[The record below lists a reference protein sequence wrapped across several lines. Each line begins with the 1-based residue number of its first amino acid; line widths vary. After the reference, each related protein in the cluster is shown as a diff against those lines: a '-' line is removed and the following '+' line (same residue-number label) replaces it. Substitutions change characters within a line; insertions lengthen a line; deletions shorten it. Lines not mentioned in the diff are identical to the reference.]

1 MALINTGKSN
11 VMLLGIGDYGSTN
24 KMDTEIKTM
33 ALGSCV
39 AVVLL
44 DPKTKTVGM
53 VHVALPDSNLQH
65 GRRTFKPGY
74 FADTGVKALLQ
85 DMKKYGSSGILSDM
99 YIKLAGGA
107 RVIKA
112 EGVLDIGR
120 RNIEAIKNILYEN
133 KVKPVAHDLAGVI
146 SRTVSVEVK
155 TGIVRLSCPGRD
167 DWFI

>member
-1 MALINTGKSN
+1 MALIDTGKN
-11 VMLLGIGDYGSTN
+11 KVLLLGIGDYGSTN
-24 KMDTEIKTM
+24 RADTEIKTM

-53 VHVALPDSNLQH
+53 VHVALPDSNIQQSH
-65 GRRTFKPGY
+65 RTFKPGY
-74 FADTGVKALLQ
+74 FADTGIKILLQ
-85 DMKKYGSSGILSDM
+85 DMKRFGSSGVLSDM
-99 YIKLAGGA
+99 YVKLAGGA

-120 RNIEAIKNILYEN
+120 RNIEAIKNILIEN
-133 KVKPVAHDLAGVI
+133 KIKPVAHDLAGVI
-146 SRTVSVEVK
+146 SRTVTVEVK